1 MPYVDLL
8 FWNTGMFEATLE
20 GISER
25 PVAECTAVLVA
36 DALTRSFEGHVI
48 PVNVD
53 AQGFEHLYEK
63 ALFCQAD
70 VAVPLSG
77 GSVHRMRSVSIRAL
91 PRHCNLEIGLSP

>member
-1 MPYVDLL
+1 MPYVDML

-25 PVAECTAVLVA
+25 LVAECTAVQVA

-53 AQGFEHLYEK
+53 ARGSSTCMRRHCFVK
-63 ALFCQAD
+63 SD

-77 GSVHRMRSVSIRAL
+77 G
-91 PRHCNLEIGLSP
+91 